1 MICFFYFIHLN
12 NVILIIL
19 NIVNVLTFMDKK
31 NILSVKNLEKIYT
44 SKEASTTHALNNLN
58 LDVKEGEIFGLLGPN
73 GAGKTT
79 FINIL
84 AGTVIK
90 TSGQVNVWG
99 FDLDKNPRQVRASV
113 GIVPQEVNLDP
124 FFSPRK
130 LLELQA
136 GLYGIKKKNRITD
149 TILRLVSLEKQADS
163 YARSLSGGMK
173 RRLLVAKALVHQPPI
188 IFLDEPTAGVDVQL
202 RKNLWKNVKSLN
214 EQGVTIILTTH
225 YLEEAEEMCDR
236 IAILNKGNMVAL
248 DSTKNLLDKIQT
260 KKVTVKTDKKI
271 DIKDGDLESL
281 KIISNLENEICVSY
295 EKNTINIEELI
306 NLIKRDN
313 AKIKDI
319 STDDGDLEDVFLRLI
334 KN

>member
-1 MICFFYFIHLN
+1 
-12 NVILIIL
+12 
-19 NIVNVLTFMDKK
+19 MDKK
-31 NILSVKNLEKIYT
+31 NILSVKNLKKIY
-44 SKEASTTHALNNLN
+44 SKQHNGKTYALNDLN

-90 TSGQVNVWG
+90 TEGEVNVCG

-113 GIVPQEVNLDP
+113 GVVPQEINLDP

-130 LLELQA
+130 LLDLQA
-136 GLYGIKKKNRITD
+136 GLYGVKEKDRITD
-149 TILRLVSLEKQADS
+149 TILNLVSLEKEANS

-173 RRLLVAKALVHQPPI
+173 RRLLMAKALVHQPPLV
-188 IFLDEPTAGVDVQL
+188 FLDEPTAGVDVEL
-202 RKNLWKNVKSLN
+202 RQNLWKNVRMLN
-214 EQGVTIILTTH
+214 KLGVTIILTTH

-236 IAILNKGNMVAL
+236 IAILNKGNVVAL
-248 DSTKNLLDKIQT
+248 DSTKNLLNRIQT
-260 KKVTVKTDKKI
+260 KKVTFKTDKEINIQKN
-271 DIKDGDLESL
+271 DLESL
-281 KIISNLENEICVSY
+281 EIISKIGNEVCVSY
-295 EKNTINIEELI
+295 EKSKVSMEKLI
-306 NLIKRDN
+306 NLIKKN
-313 AKIKDI
+313 NVKIVDI